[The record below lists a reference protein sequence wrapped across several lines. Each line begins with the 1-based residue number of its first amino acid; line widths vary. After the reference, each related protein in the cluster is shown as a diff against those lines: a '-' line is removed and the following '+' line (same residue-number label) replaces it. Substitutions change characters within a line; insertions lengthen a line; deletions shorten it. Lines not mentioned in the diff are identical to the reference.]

1 MRGAGIER
9 AGAALALYVPRMTYF
24 GRRSAAIC
32 ALALALG
39 ACSREE
45 RAPGRSDAGAE
56 GGEVASPESETQR
69 IYLSGQ
75 GSDDAV
81 DWDFQIDRGAR
92 SGSWGRVPVP
102 AHWELAGFGTLDER
116 GSTSGETGTY
126 RRTFDLPQRWAR
138 QRVWLVFEGVMTD
151 ASVSVNGQ
159 SAGATHH
166 GGFYRFKYDVSELV
180 APGENQ
186 LEVVVNERSSNESV
200 NAVERSAEHW
210 SLGGIYRPVYLELYP
225 EQFIERLA
233 VDARPNGDIDLDV
246 FVQNPNEPARV
257 VARLFDEAVR
267 SMGPAL
273 SADLAPGQTQI
284 ELTGHF
290 DEVDPWLAEL
300 ATRYLLEVEVRVGD
314 ETRHIVRERIGF
326 RSVEL
331 VPGEGVHVNG
341 RKVRLR
347 GLARGG
353 VWPDTGLVPTAARS
367 SGDVARLKGM
377 NANAVRSA
385 RRPSEQAFLLGA
397 DTSGLYA
404 LEELA
409 SSSGQRYDLEVGKQ
423 LVQELVTANQNHPS
437 VVLWGNSALSPELD
451 AEFAR
456 WDPSQRPV
464 LHAAS
469 AEATID
475 TLEQPS
481 HAELGERLSRT
492 LTLPTALTSALYD
505 GGGGAGLDDL
515 WAAIVQSPLG
525 AGAFVCAL
533 SDELLQSSM
542 ANGAELTGVLDAE
555 RVPEGS
561 FYTLRE
567 LWSPVQIDWRS
578 LPTGFN
584 GTFPVQNA
592 TEFLDLA
599 FVLFRWRLA
608 NFHFGPGTGFTVVAE
623 GGTRAGSVPPGGV
636 GQLRLP
642 LPPGWLDADAISLE
656 ALDLGGEVIGKWA
669 WMLQSPA
676 RVRERIVD
684 EQAPG
689 PALPADGGAAPGDAG
704 PSAQASGDRLE
715 VVAGSTRYT
724 FDTTSGV
731 LVGVSA
737 DGQTFSFGN
746 GPVLAAGSATASS
759 FEARAE
765 GDEYLITATYAGELR
780 ELSWRVLGSGWLGLS
795 YRYAPSG
802 TYPYYGVSFDYPQ
815 ALVQSVQW
823 LGRGPGRVW
832 KNRMKGAWHDVW
844 SIARRPAASGW
855 DDSQLA
861 GYFAD
866 VYWARLS
873 TSEGR
878 IDVVLDNPG
887 LYLRLFS
894 VGEAPVQAAFP
905 PGDISFLHGI
915 APIGDARLEPAA
927 LGPQGEPHV
936 LDGSRELAATVYLRF
951 DGSDRTAAAE

>member
-1 MRGAGIER
+1 
-9 AGAALALYVPRMTYF
+9 MTCF
-24 GRRSAAIC
+24 GRRSAAT
-32 ALALALG
+32 LALALVLA
-39 ACSREE
+39 ACSRDD
-45 RAPGRSDAGAE
+45 RAGGSSDAGAD
-56 GGEVASPESETQR
+56 GSQIVSPEDETQR
-69 IYLSGQ
+69 IFLSGQ

-81 DWDFQIDRGAR
+81 EWDFLVDRGAR
-92 SGSWGRVPVP
+92 AGSWGRVPVP

-116 GSTSGETGTY
+116 GSANGETGTY
-126 RRTFDLPQRWAR
+126 RRTFELPARWAR
-138 QRVWLVFEGVMTD
+138 QRVWLVFDGVMTD

-159 SAGATHH
+159 SAGPTHR

-186 LEVVVNERSSNESV
+186 LEVVVSERSSNESV

-210 SLGGIYRPVYLELYP
+210 SVGGIYRPVYLELYP

-233 VDARPNGDIDLDV
+233 VDARPNGDIDVDV
-246 FVQNPNEPARV
+246 HVQNPNEPARV
-257 VARLFDEAVR
+257 VARLFDASVR
-267 SMGPAL
+267 SAGPPL
-273 SADLAPGQTQI
+273 SADLPRGQAQL
-284 ELTGHF
+284 ELSGHF
-290 DEVDPWLAEL
+290 DEIEPWIAEL
-300 ATRYLLEVEVRVGD
+300 ATRYLLEVELRIGG
-314 ETRHIVRERIGF
+314 ETRHVVRERIGF
-326 RSVEL
+326 RSAEL
-331 VPGEGVHVNG
+331 VPGDGVHVNG

-353 VWPDTGLVPTAARS
+353 VWPDTGLAQSEARS
-367 SGDVARLKGM
+367 NTDVGRLKGM
-377 NANAVRSA
+377 NANAVRSG
-385 RRPSEQAFLLGA
+385 RRPSEQAFLVGA
-397 DTSGLYA
+397 DASGLYV

-437 VVLWGNSALSPELD
+437 VVLWGNAALSPELD

-456 WDPSQRPV
+456 WDRSRRPV
-464 LHAAS
+464 LHAAT

-475 TLEQPS
+475 TLEQS
-481 HAELGERLSRT
+481 SYADLNERLSRT
-492 LTLPTALTSALYD
+492 PTLPTALSSALYD

-533 SDELLQSSM
+533 SDELLQPPGSPVAS
-542 ANGAELTGVLDAE
+542 GGELAGVLDAE

-623 GGTRAGSVPPGGV
+623 GGTRVGSVPPGSAGE
-636 GQLRLP
+636 LRLP
-642 LPPGWLDADAISLE
+642 LPPGWLDADAIALE
-656 ALDLGGEVIGKWA
+656 ALDLRGEVIGKWA

-676 RVRERIVD
+676 RVRARIVD
-684 EQAPG
+684 EAAPG
-689 PALPADGGAAPGDAG
+689 VALPVDAGAASGDAG
-704 PSAQASGDRLE
+704 PSAQTSGDRLV

-724 FDTTSGV
+724 FDTTSGR

-737 DGQTFSFGN
+737 DGRTFSFGN
-746 GPVLAAGSATASS
+746 GPTLAAGSATPSS
-759 FEARAE
+759 FDARAE
-765 GDEYLITATYAGELR
+765 GDEYRITATYAGELR

-802 TYPYYGVSFDYPQ
+802 SYPFYGVSFDYPE

-832 KNRMKGAWHDVW
+832 QNRMKGTWHDVW
-844 SIARRPAASGW
+844 SITRRPAPLGW
-855 DDSQLA
+855 DDAQLA

-878 IDVVLDNPG
+878 IDVVIDDPG
-887 LYLRLFS
+887 TYLRLFS
-894 VGEAPVQAAFP
+894 VGTAPVQAAFP
-905 PGDISFLHGI
+905 PGDISILRGI

-936 LDGSRELAATVYLRF
+936 LDGSREISASVYLRF
-951 DGSDRTAAAE
+951 DGDERAPAPAE